1 MYTLGLSGMTVASE
15 AGHPAGFHIPIVY
28 TAGIRI
34 TLLVGLS
41 SVEAAIM
48 DERIKQIELE
58 DIHHLIK
65 HELQAVMEYKLLD
78 NKAEEGQ
85 WFQEEALRAKK
96 HTPTG

>member
-1 MYTLGLSGMTVASE
+1 MTVASE
-15 AGHPAGFHIPIVY
+15 GFHISIVY
-28 TAGIRI
+28 IAGIHI

-48 DERIKQIELE
+48 DEIIEQMELE
-58 DIHHLIK
+58 DMHHLIK

-85 WFQEEALRAKK
+85 WFQEEALRVEK
-96 HTPTG
+96 HSLTG